1 MDCAAANQERRYAGR
16 VQERIGQATVDLA
29 SIQHAYQTTRADI
42 QTQFR
47 ALTAAAVRTE
57 AQGELFARLSTAEMN
72 YQQVLGIPSMPQVQ
86 MMEARTLPEI
96 PFSYLTVASA
106 GLIVIFLF
114 GITFPHGN
122 REPEMV
128 ADQIEERK
136 EERYRKAV

>member
-1 MDCAAANQERRYAGR
+1 MIGLSLCCTGFDC
-16 VQERIGQATVDLA
+16 VQPPNR
-29 SIQHAYQTTRADI
+29 
-42 QTQFR
+42 
-47 ALTAAAVRTE
+47 
-57 AQGELFARLSTAEMN
+57 
-72 YQQVLGIPSMPQVQ
+72 VLGIPSMPQVQ